1 MPKPVRPINYVDRRV
16 GHLPLQPGKPWV
28 FPKTF
33 ITYSGNI
40 ESLPISDRY
49 YIRDITASHY
59 TTVAREVNRTID
71 EYNKWAD
78 QFNKDLEKISVIEHP
93 TPKFKITFPNNP
105 TLTEPYGWLQK
116 ALGEV
121 DENVRNALDDVS
133 RYWNEF
139 YRETKEED
147 RRNRE
152 KREQYQREQEA
163 KIQNARFEDIKT
175 TTLSS
180 FKTLSTQINEL
191 SKKFNQLDFDVRKN
205 QRDKDSAFS
214 LFRSELIS
222 QIPNDD
228 MNVSR
233 LEYDE
238 GIAQLNETLNG
249 IKNTMD
255 KKAKQTEDSI
265 TKLQKKVNVSMM
277 DISKRANSSIMGIEK
292 RVSENEKKN
301 RLFLIENEKNLL
313 KLDYKF
319 EKALGE
325 TLAQSDEISNLRKDL
340 QALGGETREFIDNT
354 KRQEQAMK
362 AKVAKKESVVTR
374 IVKKAAFPDLT
385 KRPWLKESVTGR
397 FFQLVNQW

>member
-1 MPKPVRPINYVDRRV
+1 MPKPVGQIKHVDRRV
-16 GHLPLQPGKPWV
+16 EYLPLQPGKPWV

-33 ITYSGNI
+33 ITYNSNI
-40 ESLPISDRY
+40 NNLPLSDRY

-59 TTVAREVNRTID
+59 TTVAKEVNRKID

-78 QFNKDLEKISVIEHP
+78 QFNKDLHEINITKHP
-93 TPKFKITFPNNP
+93 LPTFNITFPGNP
-105 TLTEPYGWLQK
+105 TLGEPYGWLKK
-116 ALGEV
+116 ALAEI
-121 DENVRNALDDVS
+121 DENVTNADNDVK
-133 RYWNEF
+133 RYWDEF
-139 YRETKEED
+139 DEETKEEE
-147 RRNRE
+147 RRIRE
-152 KREQYQREQEA
+152 RRKQFQREQEA
-163 KIQNARFEDIKT
+163 KIQNARFEDIKNM
-175 TTLSS
+175 TLSS
-180 FKTLSTQINEL
+180 FNTLSAQVNEL

-214 LFRSELIS
+214 LFRSELVS
-222 QIPNDD
+222 QVPNQNL
-228 MNVSR
+228 NVSR
-233 LEYDE
+233 FEHDE
-238 GIAQLNETLNG
+238 DIAQLNETLNG

-255 KKAKQTEDSI
+255 KNAKKTDDSI
-265 TKLQKKVNVSMM
+265 AMLQKKVNVSMM
-277 DISKRANSSIMGIEK
+277 DISKRVNSSIMDISK
-292 RVSENEKKN
+292 RVNEDEKKN

-313 KLDYKF
+313 KLDHKF
-319 EKALGE
+319 VGQ
-325 TLAQSDEISNLRKDL
+325 TLMQSTEIYNLRKDL